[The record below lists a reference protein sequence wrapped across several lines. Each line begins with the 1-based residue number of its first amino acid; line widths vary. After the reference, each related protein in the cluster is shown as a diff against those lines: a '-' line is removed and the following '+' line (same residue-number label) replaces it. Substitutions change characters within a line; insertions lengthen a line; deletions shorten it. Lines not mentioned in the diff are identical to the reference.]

1 MVSARCSW
9 FGSAAKAV
17 IAVSCLQV
25 GPITNPSL
33 SSALERLLVTAW
45 RPSVKQ
51 GSQTAWTVR
60 VRVKGVCMTNS
71 VRHLCLQEL
80 GALERSSLWTGT
92 TPRWVLKSY
101 QGRHAEFDIV
111 HLPCSCTHKFCLL
124 LTAQLVF
131 ICSYMFQPRTAAMF
145 RELRVLR
152 HLQRARQVVRCK
164 V

>member
-1 MVSARCSW
+1 MVSARRSW
-9 FGSAAKAV
+9 FGSAAKPV
-17 IAVSCLQV
+17 VTVSCLQV

-51 GSQTAWTVR
+51 DIQAAWTGR

-71 VRHLCLQEL
+71 VRHVCLREL

-92 TPRWVLKSY
+92 TPRWVLRSY

-111 HLPCSCTHKFCLL
+111 HLPCSCTNKFCLL

-131 ICSYMFQPRTAAMF
+131 ICSYLFQPRTAAIF
-145 RELRVLR
+145 RELRVLS
-152 HLQRARQVVRCK
+152 HLQWTRQVVRCK